1 MINEKY
7 LEKYCI
13 DEIIKCGKI
22 LRDESINKDVR
33 YSQEFR
39 LDAFTEIL
47 AIIAKEIAY
56 ENNQAVK

>member
-22 LRDESINKDVR
+22 LRDTSINSDVR

-47 AIIAKEIAY
+47 AIIAKEITY
-56 ENNQAVK
+56 EKEQEIK